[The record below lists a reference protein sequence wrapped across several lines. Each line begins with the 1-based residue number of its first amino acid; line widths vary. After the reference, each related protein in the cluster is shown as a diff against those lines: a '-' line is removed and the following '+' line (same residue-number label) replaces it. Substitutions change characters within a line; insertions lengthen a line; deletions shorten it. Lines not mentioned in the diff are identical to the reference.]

1 MKARKL
7 TLTEQVEILEM
18 ANQTLKQYI
27 HTLEEKLA
35 RYERIMQ
42 RCPKFRMEQSG
53 AKYSVCDGER
63 IAISNAPIH
72 QLPAGS
78 TVRISHPLP
87 PMADADGFDD
97 SEEDDWQDEDDW
109 DGLEESD
116 FADDWDDEDFDDFDE
131 DFDDD
136 FEDEE

>member
-53 AKYSVCDGER
+53 AKYS
-63 IAISNAPIH
+63 ISIC
-72 QLPAGS
+72 
-78 TVRISHPLP
+78 
-87 PMADADGFDD
+87 
-97 SEEDDWQDEDDW
+97 
-109 DGLEESD
+109 
-116 FADDWDDEDFDDFDE
+116 
-131 DFDDD
+131 
-136 FEDEE
+136 